1 MTMKA
6 LVYEGAYQMP
16 LREVPVPV
24 PAENDVLVRVRSV
37 GICGSDVHGFRGT
50 TGRRKPPIIM
60 GHEFSGVVE
69 AAGSSVKDWKPGD
82 RVVCNPLL
90 TCGVCDGCASGF
102 PNICQDRHCLGVDL
116 NGAYAE
122 FVNVHERMVYRLPEE
137 MTFDQGAMV
146 EPLAVAMRAANQT
159 DFQLSDT
166 VAIIGCGT
174 IGLLTL
180 LAVRMKG
187 ADEVIMIDTND
198 HRLAFAKKLGADH
211 TLNSASE
218 DVVEAVKRLTNG
230 KGAPAVIEAVGISA
244 TANLS
249 LLIAKNGGRATW
261 IGNSQPEVTINMQQ
275 IVTREL
281 KVAGTYGFAGEF
293 PAAID
298 AIRLGRVDPLLLVE
312 KETHLADAANLI
324 DELANGASNLVKVI
338 VKF

>member
-1 MTMKA
+1 MMKA
-6 LVYEGAYQMP
+6 LVYEGAYKMS
-16 LREVPVPV
+16 LREVPIPV

-69 AAGSSVKDWKPGD
+69 AVGGGVKSWKPGD

-90 TCGVCDGCASGF
+90 TCGVCEGCSSGF

-122 FVNVHERMVYRLPEE
+122 FVNVHERMVCRLPDS
-137 MTFDQGAMV
+137 MTFDQGSLV

-159 DFQLSDT
+159 DFLLSDT

-174 IGLLTL
+174 IGLLTM

-187 ADEVIMIDTND
+187 AGEIIMIDTND

-211 TLNSASE
+211 ALNSQSV
-218 DVVEAVKRLTNG
+218 DVVEAVRKLSGG
-230 KGAPAVIEAVGISA
+230 KGVSAAIEAVGISA

-249 LLIAKNGGRATW
+249 LLIAKNGAHVTW
-261 IGNSQPEVTINMQQ
+261 IGNSQPEITVNMQQ

-293 PAAID
+293 AAALD
-298 AIRLGRVDPLLLVE
+298 AIRLRRIDPLHLVE
-312 KETHLADAANLI
+312 KETNLAEAAELI
-324 DELANGASNLVKVI
+324 GDLANGASNFVKVI